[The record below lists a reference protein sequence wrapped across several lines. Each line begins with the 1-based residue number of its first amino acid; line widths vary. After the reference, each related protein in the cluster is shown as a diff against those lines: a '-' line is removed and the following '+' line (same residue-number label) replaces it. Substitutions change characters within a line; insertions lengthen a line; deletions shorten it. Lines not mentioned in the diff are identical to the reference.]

1 MSLRRRVNAPALLCA
16 LAAAAA
22 LTAAGCGGGGDD
34 TSSKD
39 RYITSADGICNEAR
53 QVSTAMQQ
61 QIQQVMGQGNVVG
74 AAQVINQYQPEYRR
88 HLDRLAALAP
98 PKGDESQVK
107 AVVAAMNESADDV
120 AAESRALAGNDQ
132 ALFDQVAASS
142 RTHQAR
148 AQKLAKAYGYKVCGG

>member
-1 MSLRRRVNAPALLCA
+1 MSLRRRVHAPALLCA
-16 LAAAAA
+16 LAAIAVLA
-22 LTAAGCGGGGDD
+22 AAGCGGDD
-34 TSSKD
+34 TSPKD
-39 RYITSADGICNEAR
+39 RYISSADGICNEAR

-61 QIQQVMGQGNVVG
+61 QIQQVMAQGNVAG

-98 PKGDESQVK
+98 PKGDEARVK

-132 ALFDQVAASS
+132 QLFDQVVASS
-142 RTHQAR
+142 RAHQAHAR
-148 AQKLAKAYGYKVCGG
+148 KLAQDYGYKVCGG